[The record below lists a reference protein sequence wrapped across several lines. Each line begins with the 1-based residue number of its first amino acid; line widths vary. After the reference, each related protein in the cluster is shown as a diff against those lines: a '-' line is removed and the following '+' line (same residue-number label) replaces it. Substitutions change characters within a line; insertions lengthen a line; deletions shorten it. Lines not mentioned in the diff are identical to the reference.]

1 MEWNQNA
8 FCNDS
13 NLSDFC
19 FRRGIS
25 GNQCSQSVLMYD
37 SFCYKA
43 ILCDDFFL
51 HGKHKCL
58 TNKQIFLLAVKWF
71 VVDIFGCVLQQCQTV
86 SLALR
91 LIMENM
97 ASINL
102 VLFCLCLATII
113 PLKFIQR
120 ACCQGCGEDLLNSSS
135 VLLRA
140 SCMCHVKQPFLPA
153 CQQPVPLIPY
163 TTAKSAAWW
172 QGIA

>member
-19 FRRGIS
+19 FCRGIS

-37 SFCYKA
+37 SICYKA

-102 VLFCLCLATII
+102 VLFCLCLATIHSSQI
-113 PLKFIQR
+113 YST
-120 ACCQGCGEDLLNSSS
+120 CLLPRMWRGLAKLILSASASQLHVSCKAAISTSLPTTSPFNPIHNS
-135 VLLRA
+135 
-140 SCMCHVKQPFLPA
+140 
-153 CQQPVPLIPY
+153 
-163 TTAKSAAWW
+163 
-172 QGIA
+172 